1 MMLIT
6 ECPRDA
12 MQGIHDFIPTT
23 LKVDYIKTLIDAA
36 FPVIDAGS
44 FVSPKAIPQMA
55 DSADVF
61 KALGEVPSS
70 TKLLAIV
77 ANTRGA
83 AEAAQHENISILG
96 YPFSVSE
103 TFQLRNTNA
112 SIEESLERVEEII
125 EIAAKSKKTL
135 LVYLSMAFG
144 NSYGDAWSP
153 ELVTTWAEKLSN
165 MGITHLALADTIGIS
180 NEDNIKAL
188 FSTIIPAL
196 PEVSISAHLHA
207 KPDDVLAKTKAAWE
221 AGCRIFDTAIKGFG
235 GCPMADDS
243 PTGHL
248 ATEMVVQWCE
258 INQIPTNLNQS
269 AFETSLLK
277 SNEIFNRYT

>member
-1 MMLIT
+1 
-6 ECPRDA
+6 
-12 MQGIHDFIPTT
+12 
-23 LKVDYIKTLIDAA
+23 
-36 FPVIDAGS
+36 
-44 FVSPKAIPQMA
+44 MA

-61 KALGEVPSS
+61 KALGEVPSR

-77 ANTRGA
+77 ANARGA
-83 AEAAQHENISILG
+83 ADAAQHENISILG

-112 SIEESLERVEEII
+112 SIEESLERVEEIM

-196 PEVSISAHLHA
+196 PEISISAHLHA

-235 GCPMADDS
+235 GCPMAADS
-243 PTGHL
+243 LTGNL

-258 INQIPTNLNQS
+258 TNQIPTNLNQS

-277 SNEIFNRYT
+277 SNEIFNRYK